1 MSTENRYNFKCLNC
15 FSSWEIVNSKTKI
28 WVFWKINIQKSYWY
42 VDTLFLLLSSF
53 LFYFPRTFTYLEN
66 TFNNLKYSLIGKI
79 LQVHIKKNLK
89 IKKLGIRNA
98 ETFRVLPQPLLIAEE
113 NGTLIN
119 F

>member
-42 VDTLFLLLSSF
+42 VDTLFLLSSF
-53 LFYFPRTFTYLEN
+53 LNFPRTFTYLEN

-89 IKKLGIRNA
+89 IKKLGNRNA
-98 ETFRVLPQPLLIAEE
+98 ENSWVLPQPLLIAKE
-113 NGTLIN
+113 NETLIN